1 MEKILDNNIVV
12 VTGGSGGIGYATVK
26 KVRENGGIPVI
37 LDKETPELSDG
48 NNYEYIRTDISNEE
62 EVKEAFK
69 KIEDRFGLTYG
80 LVNNAAISPQPSP
93 SENISDEVLRRTFS
107 INVFG
112 TFYCNKYAIM
122 QMLKLGK
129 GSVVNVSSV
138 IGKVGSKN
146 TSIYAASKSALIG
159 MTKSD
164 AITYSS
170 KNIRFNVLLP
180 GFVDTPLIE
189 NNARNS
195 GNPVLYYEN
204 LKSLHPIGRLAKAEE
219 IAELIVFLIS
229 ERSSFVTG
237 SEIVIDGGYTSV

>member
-1 MEKILDNNIVV
+1 MVKILDNNIVV
-12 VTGGSGGIGYATVK
+12 ITGGSSGIGYATVK
-26 KVRENGGIPVI
+26 KVIEYGGIPVI

-48 NNYEYIRTDISNEE
+48 DNYEYIRTDISNEE

-69 KIEDRFGLTYG
+69 QIEERLGLTYG
-80 LVNNAAISPQPSP
+80 LVNNAAISPKPSP
-93 SENISDEVLRRTFS
+93 SEDISDEILKKTFS

-129 GSVVNVSSV
+129 GSIVNISSV

-170 KNIRFNVLLP
+170 KNIRFNALLP
-180 GFVDTPLIE
+180 GFVDTPLIKS
-189 NNARNS
+189 NARNS
-195 GNPVLYYEN
+195 GNPELYYEN
-204 LKSLHPIGRLAKAEE
+204 LKLLHPIGRLAKAEE
-219 IAELIVFLIS
+219 IAEMIVFLIS
-229 ERSSFVTG
+229 ERSSFITG
-237 SEIVIDGGYTSV
+237 SEIVIDGGYTSI